1 MSAEMVRDTALK
13 VSGLLVD
20 RQGGQSVKPPQP
32 SGYYRHLNFPVRT
45 YQSDM
50 DEEQWRRGVYVHW
63 QRQYLHPML
72 RAFDGPTREE
82 CTARRTESNTPL
94 AALVLM
100 NDPTYVEASRAF
112 AQRVLQREFPGDRA
126 GIAFAMREATAR
138 VPSDREISVL
148 EELLRSSRA
157 AYALDGEGVSALLA
171 VGSSPVDSSLDPVE
185 LAAWTQVTRT
195 ILNLHETITRE

>member
-1 MSAEMVRDTALK
+1 M
-13 VSGLLVD
+13 
-20 RQGGQSVKPPQP
+20 P
-32 SGYYRHLNFPVRT
+32 
-45 YQSDM
+45 DM

-112 AQRVLQREFPGDRA
+112 AQRMLAQQVAGDRER
-126 GIAFAMREATAR
+126 IVFAMREAVAR
-138 VPSDREISVL
+138 HPSPEEVAVL
-148 EELLRSSRA
+148 ERLLGRQRVVHA
-157 AYALDGEGVSALLA
+157 ADPEATEALLS
-171 VGSSPVDSSLDPVE
+171 VGRSPRDPALDPVE
-185 LAAWTQVTRT
+185 LAAWTHVGRT